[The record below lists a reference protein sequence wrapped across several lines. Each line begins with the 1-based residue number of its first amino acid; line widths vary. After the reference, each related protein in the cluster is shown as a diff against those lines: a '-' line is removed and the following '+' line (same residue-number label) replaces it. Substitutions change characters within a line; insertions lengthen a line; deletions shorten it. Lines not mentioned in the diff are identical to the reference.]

1 MINKILRHRYK
12 IISEL
17 GKGGFGTTYLALD
30 LDLPNHPQCVVKQ
43 LAPYDPR
50 PEVFQVA
57 KTLFEK
63 EAITLQR
70 LGEHN
75 QIPRL
80 FAYFEEGGQ
89 FYLVQEFIEGNDLT
103 KEIYPGKNFGEDRTI
118 QLLTEILSVLQYVHQ
133 QNVIHR
139 DLKLQNIMRRK
150 SDRKIVLIDFGAVK
164 EIKGLAITTGGH
176 TTMTIAVGT
185 PGYMPSEQ
193 AAGQPRFCS
202 DIYAVGMIGIE
213 ALTGIQANKLVKDN
227 STGEIVWKNQVNV
240 SDKLVLI
247 LDKMVSDYWKYRYQS
262 IDEVIV
268 ELSDINNNFNNQS
281 PQEISQQHTVVI
293 NSNQHNSQP
302 KTTIPSTS
310 SSSNSAQTLVKIGLG
325 IGIAFSIIIASII
338 INNIPSEQETSS
350 STKNSQKERA
360 SVKTSTPNLI
370 SYATNI
376 SEVRTLSGHNDWI
389 RSIAISP
396 DGQTV
401 VSGSWDNTIKVWDWV
416 NGNLQGTFATQS
428 DKIFAVAITPD
439 GQTIISGGADGTIN
453 IWDLATG
460 SLKNTLT
467 GHSKAVYSIAISR
480 DGQTVISGSADG
492 TIKIWD
498 LATESLKATLTG
510 HSKAVYS
517 VAISSEKQIIV
528 SGSADG
534 TIKIWDLVTGSLINT
549 FSGHSDRIFSVAISS
564 DGQNVV
570 SGSADETIQVWDL
583 RFFSKVEN
591 DIILISNLKNTLTGH
606 SNEVW
611 SVAISPD
618 GQTIVSGSEDKTIK
632 IWDLATGSLKNTLTG
647 HTWVVTSIAISS
659 DGQTIVSGS
668 DDKTIKVWS
677 AR

>member
-1 MINKILRHRYK
+1 MTSKILRHRYK

-17 GKGGFGTTYLALD
+17 GKGGFGTTYLAVD
-30 LDLPNHPQCVVKQ
+30 LDLPNHSQCVVKQ
-43 LAPYDPR
+43 LAPSDPR

-89 FYLVQEFIEGNDLT
+89 FYLVQEFIEGSDLT
-103 KEIYPGKNFGEDRTI
+103 KEISYGNKLSENQTI
-118 QLLTEILSVLQYVHQ
+118 QLLTEILEVLKYVHQ

-150 SDRKIVLIDFGAVK
+150 SDEKIILIDFGAVK
-164 EIKGLAITTGGH
+164 EIKGLAITTGGN

-185 PGYMPSEQ
+185 PGYMPTEQ

-213 ALTGIQANKLVKDN
+213 ALTGIPANRLVKDN

-240 SDKLVLI
+240 REKLVLI
-247 LDKMVSDYWKYRYQS
+247 LDKMVSDYWKNRYQS
-262 IDEVIV
+262 IDEVMV
-268 ELSDINNNFNNQS
+268 ELSDIHNNINYQS
-281 PQEISQQHTVVI
+281 PQKISQQHTVLI
-293 NSNQHNSQP
+293 NSNRHNSQP
-302 KTTIPSTS
+302 STVVPPASYS
-310 SSSNSAQTLVKIGLG
+310 STSAQTLVKIGVG
-325 IGIAFSIIIASII
+325 IGLAFSIIIGSII
-338 INNIPSEQETSS
+338 INNISREQETSS
-350 STKNSQKERA
+350 STINSQNEEA

-370 SYATNI
+370 SYTTNI
-376 SEVRTLSGHNDWI
+376 SEVRTLSGHNNWI
-389 RSIAISP
+389 RSIAISS

-416 NGNLQGTFATQS
+416 NGSLQGTFATQS

-439 GQTIISGGADGTIN
+439 GKTVISGGADGTIKL
-453 IWDLATG
+453 WDLATG

-467 GHSKAVYSIAISR
+467 VHSKAVYSIAISR

-498 LATESLKATLTG
+498 LATESLKSTITA

-534 TIKIWDLVTGSLINT
+534 TIKIWDLATGSLKNT
-549 FSGHSDRIFSVAISS
+549 LSEHSDRVFSVAISS
-564 DGQNVV
+564 DGQTVV
-570 SGSADETIQVWDL
+570 SGSADGTIKIWDL
-583 RFFSKVEN
+583 ATGS
-591 DIILISNLKNTLTGH
+591 LKNTLTDH
-606 SNEVW
+606 TNEVW
-611 SVAISPD
+611 SVAISAD
-618 GQTIVSGSEDKTIK
+618 SQTIVSGSEDTTIK

-668 DDKTIKVWS
+668 DDKTIKIWS

>member
-1 MINKILRHRYK
+1 MTSTILRHRYK

-17 GKGGFGTTYLALD
+17 GKGGFGTTYLAVD
-30 LDLPNHPQCVVKQ
+30 LDLPNHSQCVVKQ
-43 LAPYDPR
+43 LAPSDPR

-103 KEIYPGKNFGEDRTI
+103 KEIYSGSKLSENQTI
-118 QLLTEILSVLQYVHQ
+118 QLLTEILEVLKYVHQ

-150 SDRKIVLIDFGAVK
+150 SDEKIVLIDFGAVK

-213 ALTGIQANKLVKDN
+213 ALTGIQANRLVRDN

-268 ELSDINNNFNNQS
+268 ELSNIDNNVNYQS
-281 PQEISQQHTVVI
+281 PHEISQQHTVVI

-302 KTTIPSTS
+302 STTISPTS
-310 SSSNSAQTLVKIGLG
+310 SSSSSAQTLVKISLG

-338 INNIPSEQETSS
+338 INNIPSEQEISDSS
-350 STKNSQKERA
+350 PTRNSQNEGA
-360 SVKTSTPNLI
+360 SIKTSTPNLI

-376 SEVRTLSGHNDWI
+376 SEVRTLSGHNNWI

-416 NGNLQGTFATQS
+416 NGSLQGTLATQS

-439 GQTIISGGADGTIN
+439 GQTVISGGADGTIN
-453 IWDLATG
+453 IWDLATE

-467 GHSKAVYSIAISR
+467 DHTNAVYSIAISR

-498 LATESLKATLTG
+498 LATGSLKNTLTG

-517 VAISSEKQIIV
+517 VVIGSEKQIIV

-534 TIKIWDLVTGSLINT
+534 AIKIWDVATGSLKNT
-549 FSGHSDRIFSVAISS
+549 LTGHSDRVFSVAISP

-570 SGSADETIQVWDL
+570 SGSADRTIKIWDVATG
-583 RFFSKVEN
+583 S
-591 DIILISNLKNTLTGH
+591 LKNTLTDH

-611 SVAISPD
+611 SLAISPD
-618 GQTIVSGSEDKTIK
+618 GQTIVSGSEDTTIK

-659 DGQTIVSGS
+659 DGQTIISGS

>member
-1 MINKILRHRYK
+1 MTSKILRHRYQ

-17 GKGGFGTTYLALD
+17 GKGGFGTTYLAVD

-43 LAPYDPR
+43 LAPSDPR

-103 KEIYPGKNFGEDRTI
+103 KEIYPGKNFSENQAI
-118 QLLTEILSVLQYVHQ
+118 QLLTEILEVLKYVHQ

-150 SDRKIVLIDFGAVK
+150 SDGKIVLIDFGAVK

-213 ALTGIQANKLVKDN
+213 ALTGIQANRLVKDN
-227 STGEIVWKNQVNV
+227 STGEIVWKDRVNV

-247 LDKMVSDYWKYRYQS
+247 LNKMVSDYWRNRYQS

-268 ELSDINNNFNNQS
+268 ELSNINNNVNNQS
-281 PQEISQQHTVVI
+281 QQEISQQHTVLI

-302 KTTIPSTS
+302 STTVSPAS
-310 SSSNSAQTLVKIGLG
+310 SSSISTQILVKIGVG
-325 IGIAFSIIIASII
+325 IGIAFSIIIASMI
-338 INNIPSEQETSS
+338 INNIPRGQETSS
-350 STKNSQKERA
+350 SSPTRNSQNEGA

-376 SEVRTLSGHNDWI
+376 SEVRTLSGHSDWV
-389 RSIAISP
+389 RAVAISP
-396 DGQTV
+396 DGGTV
-401 VSGSWDNTIKVWDWV
+401 VSGSEDKTIKIWDWV
-416 NGNLQGTFATQS
+416 NTSLQGTLATES
-428 DKIFAVAITPD
+428 DKIFTVAITPD
-439 GQTIISGGADGTIN
+439 GQTIISGGADGTIK
-453 IWDLATG
+453 IWDLTTG

-467 GHSKAVYSIAISR
+467 GRSKGVFSIAISD
-480 DGQTVISGSADG
+480 DGQTVISGGGDG

-510 HSKAVYS
+510 HSKAVYA
-517 VAISSEKQIIV
+517 VAINSEKRIIV
-528 SGSADG
+528 SGSGDG
-534 TIKIWDLVTGSLINT
+534 DIKIWDLATGSLIST
-549 FSGHSDRIFSVAISS
+549 LDGHSDRIFSVAISS

-570 SGSADETIQVWDL
+570 SGSADKTIKIWDL
-583 RFFSKVEN
+583 VTGS
-591 DIILISNLKNTLTGH
+591 LKNTLTDH

-668 DDKTIKVWS
+668 DDKTIKIWS

>member
-1 MINKILRHRYK
+1 MTSKILRHRYK

-43 LAPYDPR
+43 LAPSDPR
-50 PEVFQVA
+50 PQVFQVA

-103 KEIYPGKNFGEDRTI
+103 KEIYPGKSFSENQTI
-118 QLLTEILSVLQYVHQ
+118 QLLTEILEVLKYVHQ

-150 SDRKIVLIDFGAVK
+150 SDEKIVLIDFGAVK

-202 DIYAVGMIGIE
+202 DIYAVGMMGIE
-213 ALTGIQANKLVKDN
+213 ALTGIQANRLVKDQ
-227 STGEIVWKNQVNV
+227 STGEIVWKHHVNV

-247 LDKMVSDYWKYRYQS
+247 LDKMVSDYWKNRYQS

-268 ELSDINNNFNNQS
+268 ELSDINNNLNYQS

-293 NSNQHNSQP
+293 NSNQHNTQP
-302 KTTIPSTS
+302 KNTVSPTS
-310 SSSNSAQTLVKIGLG
+310 SSSTSAKNLVKIGVG

-338 INNIPSEQETSS
+338 INNIHSEQETSS
-350 STKNSQKERA
+350 SSPTRNSQNQGA

-370 SYATNI
+370 SDATNI
-376 SEVRTLSGHNDWI
+376 SEVRTLSGHNNWI
-389 RSIAISP
+389 RTVAISP
-396 DGQTV
+396 DGRTV
-401 VSGSWDNTIKVWDWV
+401 VSGSWDKTIKIWDWV
-416 NGNLQGTFATQS
+416 NGSLQATLAAQS

-439 GQTIISGGADGTIN
+439 GQTVISGGADGTIN
-453 IWDLATG
+453 IWDLVNG

-467 GHSKAVYSIAISR
+467 AHSKAVYSIAISR

-498 LATESLKATLTG
+498 LATESRKTTLTG

-528 SGSADG
+528 SGGGDG
-534 TIKIWDLVTGSLINT
+534 SIKIWDLVTGSLIST
-549 FSGHSDRIFSVAISS
+549 LDGHSDRVFSIAISP
-564 DGQNVV
+564 DGQTVV
-570 SGSADETIQVWDL
+570 SGSADGTIKIWDL
-583 RFFSKVEN
+583 AMGS
-591 DIILISNLKNTLTGH
+591 LKNTLTAH

-618 GQTIVSGSEDKTIK
+618 DQTIVSGSEDTTIK

-677 AR
+677 AP